1 MSLGR
6 RTATFIYIL
15 ALRAFP
21 RGHRAAYAAE
31 MIDTFDRELAVR
43 IRARGGWPALRFV
56 VAAWLDVV
64 RAGFGE
70 RRRHRRSRRTTAD
83 SHIVKDGWRDRRR
96 GGVVGIGMS
105 WLDVKLGIRMLVRY
119 PGLTVAGG
127 LALAIA
133 IGLGAAWYDVVS
145 DQLHPRLPLPEGD
158 RIVEVEMRNAASS
171 QGEFRV
177 LHDFL
182 NWRRDVRSI
191 EEFGAYRTL
200 ERNLILV
207 NARPEQVIV
216 AEITASAFRLTR
228 VPPLLGRPLLDADE
242 QPGAPPVVVLGYGV
256 WQRRFGGRA
265 DAIGQ
270 TMQLGRSRTTVV
282 GVMPEGFAFPV
293 YHKLWVP
300 LQLRPSGYAPL
311 EGVAVQVFGR
321 LAPGAARE
329 QAYAEIAALT
339 ERAAASS
346 PQTHQHLR
354 PRVVA
359 YGAELVLPA
368 GRGFL
373 GGGLAFAATHLP
385 ILLVLIVACTNVGT
399 LVYARTATR
408 EAEIAVRHAL
418 GASRGRIVG
427 QLFVEALVLATI
439 ATVVGLAVADSAL
452 RWVFAYLSGPDQKLP
467 FWILPGLKFTTVI
480 YAALLAVAAA
490 AVLGVFPALKATGSR
505 VQGQLK
511 NLGAGGSTLRFGRV
525 WTTAMIAQVAL
536 TVICIPVAMKTTEES
551 LRDRVIRERFPAE
564 QYLAASLEL
573 DRDTVPARDEKE
585 SASVYAARLEQLYRE
600 LERRVGQE
608 PGVVAVTFGDRL
620 PGMSPAVRSAEVE
633 TPSGAEPIRV
643 RNLWTASVGPGYF
656 EAFEKPILSGRGL
669 NDGDRT
675 ASPQR
680 VLVNES
686 FARRFLNG
694 GNPVGRRVRY
704 ASSEG
709 PTTAPWLEIVGMVR
723 DMGMTPTNFG
733 EAPYVFTAAS
743 AATAS
748 PLVMGVRTTGD
759 PAALVPRVRVITTGL
774 DAGLRLDDVRSL
786 EDIVWSE
793 DAPVLAISGGI
804 IAVVALGLFLSAAG
818 IFSLMSVS
826 VAWRTREIGLRAALG
841 ATQTSLLA
849 GIFSRAIVLVG
860 GGLAAGNAVLFG
872 LGFAGLNLTDGT
884 NALFTTSA
892 LMLIAGLLA
901 CVEPA
906 RRALR
911 IQPTDALKE
920 A

>member
-1 MSLGR
+1 MTPGR
-6 RTATFIYIL
+6 IATFIYAL

-21 RGHRAAYAAE
+21 PAHREKYAEE
-31 MIDTFDRELAVR
+31 MIDTFGWELA
-43 IRARGGWPALRFV
+43 ARNGRDGRWRALRFAA
-56 VAAWLDVV
+56 AAWLDAV
-64 RAGFGE
+64 RAGLGE
-70 RRRHRRSRRTTAD
+70 RRRHR
-83 SHIVKDGWRDRRR
+83 VKHNQR
-96 GGVVGIGMS
+96 GSVLGIGGS
-105 WLDVKLGIRMLVRY
+105 WLDVKLGLRMLFKFK
-119 PGLTVAGG
+119 GLSLAGG

-158 RIVEVEMRNAASS
+158 RIVEVEMHNVATR
-171 QGEFRV
+171 QGERRV
-177 LHDFL
+177 LHDL
-182 NWRRDVRSI
+182 LDWRRDVRAI
-191 EEFGAYRTL
+191 EELGAYRTL
-200 ERNLILV
+200 ERNLILGD
-207 NARPEQVIV
+207 ARPEEVVV
-216 AEITASAFRLTR
+216 AEITASAFRLVR
-228 VPPLLGRPLLDADE
+228 VPPLLGRPLFDADE
-242 QPGAPPVVVLGYGV
+242 QPGAPPVAVLGYRV

-270 TMQLGRSRTTVV
+270 TIQLGRSSPTVV

-293 YHKLWVP
+293 AHKLWVP
-300 LQLRPSGYAPL
+300 LQLRPAGYAPL
-311 EGVAVQVFGR
+311 EGAAVQVFGR
-321 LAPGAARE
+321 LAPGATRL
-329 QAYAEIAALT
+329 QAHAEIAALT

-346 PQTHQHLR
+346 PRTHQHLR
-354 PRVVA
+354 PGVVP
-359 YGAELVLPA
+359 YGAVLVVPGARDALS
-368 GRGFL
+368 GWSWI
-373 GGGLAFAATHLP
+373 GLATTHVP

-427 QLFVEALVLATI
+427 QLFIEALVLAAV
-439 ATVVGLAVADSAL
+439 ATVAGLASADLIL
-452 RWVFAYLSGPDQKLP
+452 RWLFAYLSGLDQRLP
-467 FWILPGLKFTTVI
+467 FWIQPGLKFTTVI
-480 YAALLAVAAA
+480 YAALLAVTAAA
-490 AVLGVFPALKATGSR
+490 ILGVLPALKATGSR
-505 VQGQLK
+505 VHGQLK

-536 TVICIPVAMKTTEES
+536 TVICIPPAIGITQES
-551 LRDRVIRERFPAE
+551 LRDRVIRARFPAE

-573 DRDTVPARDEKE
+573 DRDAVPARDARE
-585 SASVYAARLEQLYRE
+585 SASAYAARLEPLYRE
-600 LERRVGQE
+600 LERRVAEE

-620 PGMSPAVRSAEVE
+620 PGMSPAVQSGEVE
-633 TPSGAEPIRV
+633 TPPGGEPIRL

-656 EAFEKPILSGRGL
+656 EAFEKPLLSGRAL

-686 FARRFLNG
+686 FARRALKG
-694 GNPVGRRVRY
+694 GNPVGRRVRFT
-704 ASSEG
+704 ASDRQ
-709 PTTAPWLEIVGMVR
+709 TTEPWFEIVGMIR
-723 DMGMTPTNFG
+723 DIGMTPTNFG

-743 AATAS
+743 PGTAR

-759 PAALVPRVRVITTGL
+759 PAALLPRVRAIAAEL
-774 DAGLRLDDVRSL
+774 DAGLRLDTVQPL

-804 IAVVALGLFLSAAG
+804 VAVVALGLFLSAAG

-826 VAWRTREIGLRAALG
+826 VARRTREIGLRAALG
-841 ATQTSLLA
+841 ASQSRLLA
-849 GIFSRAIVLVG
+849 GIFSRAAVLVG
-860 GGLAAGNAVLFG
+860 SGVAAGNLGLFALGAMG
-872 LGFAGLNLTDGT
+872 LDNLDGGK
-884 NALFTTSA
+884 ALMTTSA
-892 LMLIAGLLA
+892 LMLIVGLLA
-901 CVEPA
+901 CVGPA

>member
-1 MSLGR
+1 MILHR
-6 RTATFIYIL
+6 IAIAIYAL

-21 RGHRAAYAAE
+21 PAHRATYAEE
-31 MIDTFDRELAVR
+31 MIDAFRWELAVR
-43 IRARGGWPALRFV
+43 IGNAGRWRGLRFAL
-56 VAAWLDVV
+56 AAWLDAV
-64 RAGFGE
+64 RAGLGE
-70 RRRHRRSRRTTAD
+70 RRRY
-83 SHIVKDGWRDRRR
+83 RRR
-96 GGVVGIGMS
+96 GVMGIGMS
-105 WLDVKLGIRMLVRY
+105 WLDVKLGLRMLVKY
-119 PGLTVAGG
+119 KGLSLAGG
-127 LALAIA
+127 LALAGA
-133 IGLGAAWYDVVS
+133 IGVGAAWYDVIG

-158 RIVEVEMRNAASS
+158 RIVEIEMRNAATR
-171 QGEFRV
+171 QGEWKI

-182 NWRRDVRSI
+182 NWRRDVRAI
-191 EEFGAYRTL
+191 EELGAYRTL
-200 ERNLILV
+200 ERNLILGD
-207 NARPEQVIV
+207 ARPEEVTV

-242 QPGAPPVVVLGYGV
+242 HPGAPPVAVLGYGI

-270 TMQLGRSRTTVV
+270 TMQLGRSKTTIV

-293 YHKLWVP
+293 SHRLWVP

-321 LAPGAARE
+321 LAPGASRE
-329 QAYAEIAALT
+329 QAHAEVAAMT
-339 ERAAASS
+339 EREAASS
-346 PQTHQHLR
+346 PRTHQHLR
-354 PRVVA
+354 PSVVA
-359 YGAELVLPA
+359 YGAVLVLP
-368 GRGFL
+368 GERNSL
-373 GGGLAFAATHLP
+373 GGWIGFATTHLP

-427 QLFVEALVLATI
+427 QLFVEALVLALI
-439 ATVVGLAVADSAL
+439 ATVVGLAAADVGL
-452 RWVFAYLSGPDQKLP
+452 RWVYAFLSGQDQRLP
-467 FWILPGLKFTTVI
+467 FWIQPGLKFTTVI

-490 AVLGVFPALKATGSR
+490 ALLGVLPALKATGTR

-511 NLGAGGSTLRFGRV
+511 NLGAGGSTLRFGGL

-536 TVICIPVAMKTTEES
+536 TVICIPPAIAISEES
-551 LRDRVIRERFPAE
+551 LRDRVIRERFPSE

-573 DRDTVPARDEKE
+573 DRDTVAVRDNQEPA
-585 SASVYAARLEQLYRE
+585 SAYAARLEPLYRE

-620 PGMSPAVRSAEVE
+620 PGMSPSVQSAEVE
-633 TPSGAEPIRV
+633 TLPGAEPIRM

-656 EAFEKPILSGRGL
+656 EAFEKPIVSGRGL
-669 NDGDRT
+669 NDGDRI

-680 VLVNES
+680 VVVNEA
-686 FARRFLNG
+686 FARRWLKG
-694 GNPVGRRVRY
+694 ANPVGRRVRY
-704 ASSEG
+704 TSLDRPATE
-709 PTTAPWLEIVGMVR
+709 PWLEIVGMVR
-723 DMGMTPTNFG
+723 DIGMTPTNFG

-743 AATAS
+743 PVS
-748 PLVMGVRTTGD
+748 VNPLVMAVRTTGD
-759 PAALVPRVRVITTGL
+759 PATLVPRVRAIAAGL
-774 DAGLRLDDVRSL
+774 DAGLRLDTAQPL
-786 EDIVWSE
+786 EDLVWSE
-793 DAPVLAISGGI
+793 DAPILAISGGV

-826 VAWRTREIGLRAALG
+826 VARRTREIGLRAALG
-841 ATQTSLLA
+841 ATRTRLLG

-860 GGLAAGNAVLFG
+860 SGVAAGNAGLFG
-872 LGFAGLNLTDGT
+872 LGLAGVDRVASAE
-884 NALFTTSA
+884 ALITTSA
-892 LMLIAGLLA
+892 VMLIVGLLA
-901 CVEPA
+901 CIEPA

-911 IQPTDALKE
+911 IQPIEALKE